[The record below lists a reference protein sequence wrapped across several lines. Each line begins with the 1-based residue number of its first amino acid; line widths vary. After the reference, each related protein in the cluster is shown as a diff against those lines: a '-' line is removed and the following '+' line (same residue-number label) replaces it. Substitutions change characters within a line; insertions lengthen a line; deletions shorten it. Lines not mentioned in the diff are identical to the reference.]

1 MSKRVVVTAEFS
13 VQLRIPAGS
22 TVVAMQSFLIDAMEE
37 FKKSFPRDDPK
48 AAFDP
53 HSLRVK
59 LVKRSTE
66 YL

>member
-1 MSKRVVVTAEFS
+1 MSKRAVVTADFS

-22 TVVAMQSFLIDAMEE
+22 TVVAMQSFLIDAMQE
-37 FKKSFPRDDPK
+37 FKKSLPLDDPK
-48 AAFDP
+48 ASFDP
-53 HSLRVK
+53 NSLRVK